1 MQVWTMANLIYNAR
15 EAKRLFG
22 FVGSGGILGSIFGG
36 YVTRK
41 FAPLVGTANLL
52 PIIVACLLLSA
63 VVLHLIWQ
71 RNRERAA
78 LIEEDNHDTSLT
90 DEEAPQNLWQSAAL
104 IGRSRYLRLIAALVG
119 ISAMATTVAYVQFS
133 VLARMHIQ
141 NTDHLASFFGGMYEG
156 LSWAAFLMQFLFT
169 GRVMTRWGLGLT
181 IFILPLSLLC
191 GSVVALMYPTLW
203 AAILLRGSDQV
214 FRHSIDRSTTEML
227 YLPIAPEIKIQA
239 KSFIDTVVWRV
250 GDALAAV
257 LLMFFAGLLPTMN
270 QTGVTVMNL
279 LMVLPWL
286 AIAYLTGRE
295 YVNNLRASLQRQN
308 LPLDKFAAIT
318 LSYSLT
324 HRQASRIYRQTSVN
338 ELLEMLED
346 EQTRAE
352 AVRELYRR
360 RSYLSDLEF
369 AEEKIER
376 ILKAEIKTYRKR
388 SKQIKERA
396 ITAEA
401 QQSLERVFRLLGL
414 LYPPADIY
422 YAYHAI
428 TSGSMHLKANALEF
442 LDNVLHPDIKRSLI
456 PVIEVSVI

>member
-1 MQVWTMANLIYNAR
+1 MIFWLLLLAVAAVAQTAEQAQHPPTQKPQET
-15 EAKRLFG
+15 EAKKPDPQNQRIVDPAKMPKPDPKQDKSLSSKIDKALTRFEDTKMLEQIKIFMNNPYVHARFG
-22 FVGSGGILGSIFGG
+22 GIGDGSGFGLGVEFTNNASKPSNVHF
-36 YVTRK
+36 
-41 FAPLVGTANLL
+41 
-52 PIIVACLLLSA
+52 S
-63 VVLHLIWQ
+63 
-71 RNRERAA
+71 
-78 LIEEDNHDTSLT
+78 
-90 DEEAPQNLWQSAAL
+90 
-104 IGRSRYLRLIAALVG
+104 
-119 ISAMATTVAYVQFS
+119 S

-141 NTDHLASFFGGMYEG
+141 NTDNLASFFGGMYQG
-156 LSWAAFLMQFLFT
+156 LSWVAFLMQFLFS
-169 GRVMTRWGLGLT
+169 GRLMNRWGLGLT

-257 LLMFFAGLLPTMN
+257 VLMFFAGLLPTMN

-308 LPLDKFAAIT
+308 LPMDKFAAIT

-324 HRQASRIYRQTSVN
+324 PRQASRMYRQTSVN

-388 SKQIKERA
+388 CFIFVYYHF
-396 ITAEA
+396 T
-401 QQSLERVFRLLGL
+401 VFNS
-414 LYPPADIY
+414 
-422 YAYHAI
+422 
-428 TSGSMHLKANALEF
+428 TSGIPIFITDFTVSTYCCGVHYLEYYCILF
-442 LDNVLHPDIKRSLI
+442 KS
-456 PVIEVSVI
+456 